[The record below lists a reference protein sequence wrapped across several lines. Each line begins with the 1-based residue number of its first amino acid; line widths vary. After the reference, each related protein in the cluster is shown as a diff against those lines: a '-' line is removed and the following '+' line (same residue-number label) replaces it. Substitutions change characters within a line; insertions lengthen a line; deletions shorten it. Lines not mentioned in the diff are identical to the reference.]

1 MGGFLGGDSLRER
14 ASRGS
19 EIGIW
24 QWTGCACWPRFHCA
38 CWHSP
43 SLCLRSTR
51 PRPRRRGRRS
61 PLRPRCCPFC
71 PRFSFGAALAWHPSH
86 SLSRLQGKQVQGLK
100 QTQGLQALELAH
112 VKKCARD
119 ITGSDKPR
127 KLPPAQA
134 KAVNEC
140 AKKFMPPPHTKAMLE
155 AAARKVLAANHM
167 KTDAQS
173 VKKLMSAHKP
183 AASAKTVGAAA
194 SRASAKVRLQHKAAK
209 AVAAKH

>member
-1 MGGFLGGDSLRER
+1 MVSVVSQRLVALPLCVLALALALIAFNT
-14 ASRGS
+14 AGS
-19 EIGIW
+19 E
-24 QWTGCACWPRFHCA
+24 
-38 CWHSP
+38 
-43 SLCLRSTR
+43 RSELATKK
-51 PRPRRRGRRS
+51 
-61 PLRPRCCPFC
+61 
-71 PRFSFGAALAWHPSH
+71 AASKTH
-86 SLSRLQGKQVQGLK
+86 VK
-100 QTQGLQALELAH
+100 QTLGLQQLELAH

-209 AVAAKH
+209 